1 MRTEPIDRLSPALE
15 PDLPLVMHQSWH
27 HLLFLHWEIPPAELQ
42 ALLPEG
48 LELDTFEGKAYVG
61 LVPFT
66 ITGARPVLTPP
77 VPGISNFHEINVRTY
92 VHDRGRNPG
101 VWFFS
106 LDASG
111 LVAVEAARLTMHL
124 PYFHSAIDLT
134 VIEGGLPSIRW
145 RSTRED
151 PRGPMP
157 ANASIDYNPMEGAVA
172 AASAGTLE
180 HFLIERYILYASHA
194 HHLFRGRVH
203 HQPYRVQRVE
213 VPTLDETLIWAA
225 GIRRPGNRPIMHYSA
240 GVDVK
245 IYAPE
250 QVR

>member
-1 MRTEPIDRLSPALE
+1 MPTATIDRLSPALE
-15 PDLPLVMHQSWH
+15 PDLPLVMYQNWR

-42 ALLPEG
+42 ALLPPG
-48 LELDTFEGKAYVG
+48 LELDTFDGKAYVG

-66 ITGARPVLTPP
+66 VKGARPVLTPA

-92 VHDRGRNPG
+92 VHERGRNPG

-111 LVAVEAARLTMHL
+111 LVAVEAARMTTHL
-124 PYFHSAIDLT
+124 PYFHAAIELT
-134 VIEGGLPSIRW
+134 VVEGGLPSLRW

-151 PRGPMP
+151 PRGAMP
-157 ANASIDYNPMEGAVA
+157 ANASIDYKPMEGAVA
-172 AASAGTLE
+172 PAPPGTLE
-180 HFLIERYILYASHA
+180 HFLIERYILYARHD
-194 HHLFRGRVH
+194 HHLLRGRVH

-213 VPTLDETLIWAA
+213 VPALDETLVWAA
-225 GIRRPGNRPIMHYSA
+225 GIRRSGNRPIMQYSA

-245 IYAPE
+245 IYAFE
-250 QVR
+250 EVR

>member
-1 MRTEPIDRLSPALE
+1 MSKEMIDRLSPALE

-42 ALLPEG
+42 ALLPAG
-48 LELDTFEGKAYVG
+48 LTLDTFDGKAYVG

-66 ITGARPVLTPP
+66 VSGARPVLAPP

-92 VHDRGRNPG
+92 VHARGRNPG
-101 VWFFS
+101 GWFFS

-111 LVAVEAARLTMHL
+111 LVAVEAARVATHL
-124 PYFHSAIDLT
+124 PYFLSAIEFT
-134 VIEGGLPSIRW
+134 VIESGLPSIHW

-151 PRGPMP
+151 SRGTLP
-157 ANASIDYNPMEGAVA
+157 ANATIDYQPMEGAVGPA
-172 AASAGTLE
+172 PPATLE
-180 HFLIERYILYASHA
+180 HFLIERYILYASH
-194 HHLFRGRVH
+194 HHRLFRGRVH

-213 VPTLDETLIWAA
+213 VPVVDETLIWAA
-225 GIRRPGNRPIMHYSA
+225 GIRRSQNRPIMHYSP

-245 IYAPE
+245 IYAFE

>member
-1 MRTEPIDRLSPALE
+1 MTTETIDRLSPTLE
-15 PDLPLVMHQSWH
+15 PDLPLVMLQDWR

-42 ALLPEG
+42 ALLPAG
-48 LELDTFEGKAYVG
+48 LELDTFDGKAYVG

-66 ITGARPVLTPP
+66 VSGARPVLAPA

-92 VHDRGRNPG
+92 VHDRGRHPG

-111 LVAVEAARLTMHL
+111 LVAVEAARLTTHL
-124 PYFHSAIDLT
+124 PYFLSAIEFT
-134 VIEGGLPSIRW
+134 VIEGGLPSLRW

-157 ANASIDYNPMEGAVA
+157 ANATIDYNPMEGPVA
-172 AASAGTLE
+172 PAPPGTLE
-180 HFLIERYILYASHA
+180 HFLIERYILYASHD

-203 HQPYRVQRVE
+203 HEPYRVQRAE
-213 VPTLDETLIWAA
+213 VPTLDETLVWAS
-225 GIRRPGNRPIMHYSA
+225 GIRRSGNRPITHYSP

-245 IYAPE
+245 IYAFE